1 MRLLA
6 LLIVALLVSSCAPT
20 RYPPGHPNG
29 PEAKQP
35 TTLHLEEGG
44 IVKRG
49 NPYQIDDK
57 WYYPLA
63 SGENYDETGIAS
75 WYGDKFH
82 GLKTANGEVYNMYAM
97 TAAHTTLPMPSLV
110 RVTNLENGKSVVLRV
125 NDRGPFAKS
134 RIIDLSFAAAKAL
147 GTIKHGTAR
156 VRIQTLQSADVSAEK
171 VAKHGSY
178 EHIDGKRNVQVSHV
192 DVVGNQSAQE
202 KKRVPFIQMG
212 AFSTTTNAQRM
223 LDDLQS
229 KGKYKSAQV
238 VPAGHV
244 YRVRLGP
251 FDNIV
256 AAEAK
261 LHQVKVNGYDSAMI
275 IHD

>member
-1 MRLLA
+1 MHLLA
-6 LLIVALLVSSCAPT
+6 LLMAALLIASCAPT

-29 PEAKQP
+29 SVAKQP
-35 TTLHLEEGG
+35 TSLHLGEGG

-63 SGENYDETGIAS
+63 SGENYDEIGIAS
-75 WYGDKFH
+75 WYGEKFH

-110 RVTNLENGKSVVLRV
+110 RVTNLENSKSVVLRV

-134 RIIDLSFAAAKAL
+134 RIIDVSFAAAKAL
-147 GTIKHGTAR
+147 GMIKHGTAR
-156 VRIQTLQSADVSAEK
+156 VRVQTLQSADVSAEK
-171 VAKHGSY
+171 VVELDAYDHV
-178 EHIDGKRNVQVSHV
+178 DGKRNVQDSNV
-192 DVVGNQSAQE
+192 DAMQNQSVSEQ
-202 KKRVPFIQMG
+202 KRVPYIQMG
-212 AFSTTTNAQRM
+212 AFSTVTNAERM
-223 LDDLQS
+223 LHDL
-229 KGKYKSAQV
+229 KGKGRYESAQI
-238 VPAGHV
+238 VPAGHI

-251 FDNIV
+251 FDNIED
-256 AAEAK
+256 AELR
-261 LHQVKVNGYDSAMI
+261 LHQVKLSGYDSAMI